1 MLTEQQ
7 EAFSRVL
14 ELVEDAG
21 CASHVVLIGSW
32 AEFVYREV
40 GLLSGFSPDIRT
52 RDVDFLVQN
61 LRHPN
66 PPAHL
71 TALAKERGYLVDA
84 DRLTGTTKLL
94 DAHSGLEVEFLIG
107 KKGQGLESVLKTN
120 IGVAAQALRHLDILA
135 RNRIEVIC
143 LGHRVNVPC
152 PEAYAVHKMTV
163 NAERGQKSEKDARA
177 VLGIWPFLNKAKV
190 ETLLDGLTKRE
201 RLRANEFMQ
210 THQLEI

>member
-1 MLTEQQ
+1 MSFSLDHGRSLYIEKWVFFRDSRPTSEHAMLI
-7 EAFSRVL
+7 FSFKTYGTL
-14 ELVEDAG
+14 
-21 CASHVVLIGSW
+21 
-32 AEFVYREV
+32 
-40 GLLSGFSPDIRT
+40 T
-52 RDVDFLVQN
+52 
-61 LRHPN
+61 